1 MRRHLLVVTL
11 LIAGFAA
18 PAWAAPRMNAA
29 IFLAKADSL
38 RRRGPLALFSS
49 DLKVLQAQAET
60 AGDEL
65 KAEHDAA
72 KRAGRPLTYCP
83 PNRKILGPQELLDGL
98 HRIPAP
104 ELARLDI
111 KQAMHVVLVRNY
123 PC

>member
-1 MRRHLLVVTL
+1 VRRHLLVVTL
-11 LIAGFAA
+11 LIAGLAA

-29 IFLAKADSL
+29 VFLAKADSL

-49 DLKVLQAQAET
+49 DLKILQAQAET

-72 KRAGRPLTYCP
+72 KRDGRALAYCT
-83 PNRKILGPQELLDGL
+83 PNRKVLGAQELLDGL
-98 HRIPAP
+98 HRIPAA
-104 ELARLDI
+104 ELRRMDI
-111 KQAMHVVLVRNY
+111 KQAMHTVLVHNY

>member
-1 MRRHLLVVTL
+1 
-11 LIAGFAA
+11 
-18 PAWAAPRMNAA
+18 MNAA
-29 IFLAKADSL
+29 TFLAKADAL

-49 DLKVLQAQAET
+49 DLKLLQGQAET

-72 KRAGRPLTYCP
+72 KREGRQLAYCT
-83 PNRKILGPQELLDGL
+83 PNRKVLGPQELLDGL

-104 ELARLDI
+104 ELARIDI
-111 KQAMHVVLVRNY
+111 KQAMRMVLIRNY